1 MSSSRHHESRNEQ
14 SSARYEET
22 KNRKRGHSSS
32 DEETRRDRR
41 ERDEFVQRLK
51 EKEQNRTRNIVTKN
65 DKKSIEEASK
75 RLRIESSGK
84 RDDLMS
90 KLRVES
96 RRKYLEKRKDDQM
109 QLLEGELRDEKRLF
123 RDTELTEKEKR
134 DIEYKQNVLQLAKE
148 HDKAAEIEQKRK
160 YFIPSETAQP
170 GNDYV
175 EVDESEQRHNSE
187 QHKWEEERLN
197 LAKLSFGAKDKAKH
211 QKDYKLLLD
220 EEVDFIKALT
230 LFDEEQ
236 LEKRPK
242 VDLYELK
249 RRSIEECK
257 KSLPVY
263 AFRDDLLEAIKEHQ
277 VLIIEGELLKL
288 FVFIHL

>member
-1 MSSSRHHESRNEQ
+1 MSSSKHHESRNEQ
-14 SSARYEET
+14 SSSRYEET
-22 KNRKRGHSSS
+22 KNRKREHSSS

-51 EKEQNRTRNIVTKN
+51 EREQSKVRNIVTKN
-65 DKKSIEEASK
+65 DKKSIEEATK
-75 RLRIESSGK
+75 RLKIESSGK
-84 RDDLMS
+84 RDDIVS
-90 KLRVES
+90 KLRIDS
-96 RRKYLEKRKDDQM
+96 RRKYLEKRKEDQLL
-109 QLLEGELRDEKRLF
+109 LLEGELKDEQRLF
-123 RDTELTEKEKR
+123 RDTQLTEKEKR
-134 DIEYKQNVLQLAKE
+134 DYEYKQNVLRLAKE
-148 HDKAAEIEQKRK
+148 HDKASEIEQKRK
-160 YFIPSETAQP
+160 YFIPSEDAQP

-175 EVDESEQRHNSE
+175 EVDESEQQFNSE
-187 QHKWEEERLN
+187 QRKWEEERLN

-211 QKDYKLLLD
+211 QKQKDYKLLLD

-277 VLIIEGELLKL
+277 VLIIEGKS
-288 FVFIHL
+288 

>member
-1 MSSSRHHESRNEQ
+1 MSSSKHHESRNEQ
-14 SSARYEET
+14 SSSRYEET
-22 KNRKRGHSSS
+22 KNRKREHSSS

-51 EKEQNRTRNIVTKN
+51 EREQSKVRNIVTKN
-65 DKKSIEEASK
+65 DKKSIEEATK
-75 RLRIESSGK
+75 RLKIELSGK
-84 RDDLMS
+84 RDDIVS
-90 KLRVES
+90 KLRIDS
-96 RRKYLEKRKDDQM
+96 RRKYLEKRKEDQLL
-109 QLLEGELRDEKRLF
+109 LLEGELKDEQRLF
-123 RDTELTEKEKR
+123 RDTQLTEKEKR
-134 DIEYKQNVLQLAKE
+134 DYEYKQNVLRLAKE
-148 HDKAAEIEQKRK
+148 HDKASEIEQKRK
-160 YFIPSETAQP
+160 YFIPSEDAQP

-175 EVDESEQRHNSE
+175 EVDESEQQFNSE
-187 QHKWEEERLN
+187 QRKWEEERLN

-211 QKDYKLLLD
+211 QKQKDYKLLLD

-277 VLIIEGELLKL
+277 VLIIEGKS
-288 FVFIHL
+288 